1 MTSLAAFLDELAAS
15 APAGP
20 ALIDRD
26 RPVTAAMLADES
38 ARLASGLKAI
48 GVGRG
53 DRVALWLPDL
63 PAWLATFFACAR
75 LGAIAGSVNTR
86 FRGSELADIVGRS
99 GCRVIVFWPGFRNID
114 FVGILAEAE
123 PSAFAS
129 LTHAIAY
136 GEHEHEHGNE
146 DEQLQRQQQQQQGP
160 GHGQGPA
167 QGHRPDH
174 EQARESAR
182 QGEAS
187 SAAGRALP
195 AQLHGRPVLP
205 YRAMLEHAPLAVDD
219 GAPDAGCVIFTTSGT
234 TRAPKFVLHDQRTA
248 LRHAHDVAAAIGYTA
263 PDACVL
269 LTAPLCGVFGFTNA
283 MAALAGRAPL
293 VMRPVFDGDAAARAA
308 VRYRVTH
315 AHASDEMISRMLDA
329 AVGTPAFPSARFFGY
344 ATFAPGHADLPQ
356 RAAARGL
363 TLVGLYGMSEVHALC
378 ALQDP
383 SDAPERRALSG
394 GRLVAPEGRVRAR
407 DPQTGEVLAHGT
419 AGEIELSVPSCM
431 VGYYGNPDATR
442 AAFTDDGFIRT
453 GDLGYSVDERSFVF
467 LARMGDTLRLGGFLV
482 SPAEIEETLLAH
494 PAVAAAQVVGVETA
508 SGFRAFGFVIP
519 KPGEAFD
526 EAAIISHCASRIA
539 RFKVPVHVREID
551 AFPVTPGANATK
563 IQKAKLRELA
573 LAVLAGERSSGGA
586 AGG

>member
-1 MTSLAAFLDELAAS
+1 LLPSATTTLAAFLDELAAR
-15 APAGP
+15 PAAEP

-26 RPVTAAMLADES
+26 RPLTAAMLADES
-38 ARLASGLKAI
+38 ARLAAGLKSL

-75 LGAIAGSVNTR
+75 LGAIAVSVNTR

-114 FVGILAEAE
+114 FAGILAEADA
-123 PSAFAS
+123 SALAS

-136 GEHEHEHGNE
+136 DESPSGGDGDGEGDGKGDGKDEGRGDRHGGNPS
-146 DEQLQRQQQQQQGP
+146 L
-160 GHGQGPA
+160 GHVDAP
-167 QGHRPDH
+167 
-174 EQARESAR
+174 E
-182 QGEAS
+182 QGEP
-187 SAAGRALP
+187 RALAP
-195 AQLHGRPVLP
+195 AQLHGRPVLG
-205 YRAMLEHAPLAVDD
+205 YREMLGHAPLAADE

-234 TRAPKFVLHDQRTA
+234 TRAPKFVLHDQRTV
-248 LRHAHDVAAAIGYTA
+248 LRHARDVAAAIGYTA
-263 PDACVL
+263 PHACVL

-283 MAALAGRAPL
+283 LAALVGHAPL
-293 VMRPVFDGDAAARAA
+293 VMRPIFDGEAAAQA
-308 VRYRVTH
+308 VLRYRVTH

-329 AVGTPAFPSARFFGY
+329 ARGRPAFPSARFFGY

-356 RAAARGL
+356 RAAEVGL

-383 SDAPERRALSG
+383 AEPPERRTLSG

-407 DPQTGEVLAHGT
+407 DPETGAIQPHGT
-419 AGEIELSVPSCM
+419 AGELELSVPSRM
-431 VGYYGNPDATR
+431 VGYYGNPQATKEVL
-442 AAFTDDGFIRT
+442 TDDGFLRT
-453 GDLGYSVDERSFVF
+453 GDLGYTTDERSFVF

-508 SGFRAFGFVIP
+508 AGFKAFAFVIP
-519 KPGEAFD
+519 RQGATFD
-526 EAAIISHCASRIA
+526 ESSVIAHCAARIA
-539 RFKVPVHVREID
+539 KFKVPVHVRPID
-551 AFPVTPGANATK
+551 VFPVTPGANATK

-573 LAVLAGERSSGGA
+573 QAIVA
-586 AGG
+586 ADRA